1 MSRVR
6 KKNQH
11 PAISGYNLS
20 MFRAEVKQKIEE
32 ELARGLAAR
41 SEGFEGRARVCAR
54 RAAGAAV
61 REFLELQGLPVPG
74 PSAYDLL
81 AALQEMPG
89 PSEAVRRA
97 AGNLITRVD
106 ESYALPIDADLLAE
120 ARWLANELENQTAAG

>member
-1 MSRVR
+1 M
-6 KKNQH
+6 NQSL
-11 PAISGYNLS
+11 AISGYNLS

-41 SEGFEGRARVCAR
+41 VEGFEGRARVCAR

-81 AALQEMPG
+81 AALHEMPG
-89 PSEAVRRA
+89 PSDAVRRA
-97 AGNLITRVD
+97 AGNLLTRVD
-106 ESYALPIDADLLAE
+106 ETYALPTDADLLAE